1 MKTQDGAPIANVASI
16 EDQIRT
22 LWQEIGESKSSK
34 TSVVTRVCTLTLI
47 AYGANAELARRVRT
61 AVPAVFSDHPCRAI
75 LIEADGAPD
84 ELSAW
89 VTTVCQRAAEGAEQV
104 CCEQITFT
112 VGETMR
118 RRLPGTVL
126 PLVVSDLPVFVWWPG
141 PFHAASNVR
150 TQLFAHADRW
160 LTDSRDFAAPLHD
173 LSILHAMIKSDPSTA
188 VTDLEWARL
197 TPWRSMLARV
207 FDQTATRPALDQ
219 ITSLALRSKTVRSS
233 ALLSI
238 GWLASRL
245 RWQVASH
252 PTDGDATTYHF
263 TASHGEVFVSLQA
276 DETAADGLPS
286 LVLGWANQPDLTI
299 TLDRSPNSPTLVS
312 TVQHGAE
319 TTTHVG
325 EMRGYDDG
333 ALLIEELNVYGRDRV
348 YEAALAM
355 VAKLATVDG
364 DRGSGVGG
372 R

>member
-1 MKTQDGAPIANVASI
+1 MNTQNGAPIANVASI

-22 LWQEIGESKSSK
+22 LWQEIGESNSSK

-47 AYGANAELARRVRT
+47 AYGANTELARRVRT
-61 AVPAVFSDHPCRAI
+61 AVPAIFSDHPCRAI
-75 LIEADGAPD
+75 LIEADGAAD

-160 LTDSRDFAAPLHD
+160 LTDSRDFAAPLAD
-173 LSILHAMIKSDPSTA
+173 LSMLHAMIKSDPSTA

-197 TPWRSMLARV
+197 TLWRSMLARV
-207 FDQTATRPALDQ
+207 FDQPTMRPALDH
-219 ITSLALRSKTVRSS
+219 ISTLTLRSKTVRSS
-233 ALLSI
+233 ALLCI

-252 PTDGDATTYHF
+252 ITVGDATTYHF
-263 TASHGEVFVSLQA
+263 TAAHGEVQVIVQA
-276 DETAADGLPS
+276 DETTDDGLSS
-286 LVLGWANQPDLTI
+286 LVLGWANQPDLTV
-299 TLDRSPNSPTLVS
+299 TLARNANSQTLVS

-325 EMRGYDDG
+325 EMRDRADG
-333 ALLIEELNVYGRDRV
+333 ALLIEELNGYGRDRV
-348 YEAALAM
+348 YEAALAL
-355 VAKLATVDG
+355 VAKLVTVI
-364 DRGSGVGG
+364 
-372 R
+372 